1 MMTVILMRIGR
12 RLDRTL
18 SARSGGMNVGLELQL
33 ILGSVAFF
41 VVVWLVEPLRFA
53 TYGFLL
59 LAGAAKL
66 IEVEM

>member
-1 MMTVILMRIGR
+1 
-12 RLDRTL
+12 
-18 SARSGGMNVGLELQL
+18 MNVGLELQL